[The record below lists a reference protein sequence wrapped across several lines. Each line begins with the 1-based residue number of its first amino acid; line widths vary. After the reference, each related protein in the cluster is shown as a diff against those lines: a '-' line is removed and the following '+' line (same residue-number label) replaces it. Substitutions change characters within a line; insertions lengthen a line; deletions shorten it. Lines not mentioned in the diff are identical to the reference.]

1 MGLLD
6 GIAGLF
12 VDTSNPYKFAKGE
25 SDYYK
30 KLASEYLDPNS
41 PYYSSQTGKYF
52 RQLTR
57 SLNSATP
64 TTDSLLALAVA
75 GGRSQGA
82 AASVANA
89 QRKAIEARNR
99 DTAASSAENFNTNIV
114 GQGLNFANTNLGR
127 SAEMMGLYGQGQQY
141 SQKVGNNFASSLLDL
156 GAGLLGDY
164 IGGKRK
170 KESEDIM
177 EEPNISNTP
186 TFGGGINLGNG
197 YMRSY

>member
-12 VDTSNPYKFAKGE
+12 VDTSNPYEFAKGE

-82 AASVANA
+82 ATSVANA

-99 DTAASSAENFNTNIV
+99 DTASSSAENFNTNIV

-127 SAEMMGLYGQGQQY
+127 SAEMMELYGQGQQY
-141 SQKVGNNFASSLLDL
+141 SQEVGNNFASSLLDL

-164 IGGKRK
+164 IGSKRK

-177 EEPNISNTP
+177 EKPNISNTP

>member
-12 VDTSNPYKFAKGE
+12 VDTSNPYEFAKGE

-64 TTDSLLALAVA
+64 TTDSLLALAIA

-99 DTAASSAENFNTNIV
+99 DTASSSAENFNTNIV
-114 GQGLNFANTNLGR
+114 GQGLYFANANLGR

-141 SQKVGNNFASSLLDL
+141 SQEVGNNFASSLLDL

-164 IGGKRK
+164 IGSKGTK
-170 KESEDIM
+170 DIM
-177 EEPNISNTP
+177 EKPNISNTP
-186 TFGGGINLGNG
+186 TFGGGIN
-197 YMRSY
+197 

>member
-12 VDTSNPYKFAKGE
+12 VDTSNPYEFAKGE

-64 TTDSLLALAVA
+64 TTDSLLALAIA

-99 DTAASSAENFNTNIV
+99 DTASSSAENFNTNIV
-114 GQGLNFANTNLGR
+114 GQGLYFANANLGR

-141 SQKVGNNFASSLLDL
+141 SQEVGNNFASSLLDL

-177 EEPNISNTP
+177 EKPNISNTP